1 MSLTTR
7 EPETDVLELKG
18 GNRESLR
25 KSYNG
30 RKHFNFKK
38 SRNLETEKVVTDDG
52 SSMTSGG
59 AHVKS
64 VQNELKEHAT
74 SVAEISGINTSDEEE
89 YKPEK
94 AGGGDNPLDKEVIHS
109 KQLHFK
115 LSKNDLDLEGSKRAD
130 AIKGHRKS
138 QDHQA
143 DKELLAAAATSSAPK
158 SSLSKFCTSCGW
170 HFNNSQHRFCAQCGH
185 KRM

>member
-18 GNRESLR
+18 GNRGSLR
-25 KSYNG
+25 KSYNE
-30 RKHFNFKK
+30 RKHSNLKK
-38 SRNLETEKVVTDDG
+38 SRNLETEKIVTDDG

-74 SVAEISGINTSDEEE
+74 SVPEISGINTSDEED
-89 YKPEK
+89 YKLEK
-94 AGGGDNPLDKEVIHS
+94 AAGGGNPLDKEVIRS
-109 KQLHFK
+109 KELHFK
-115 LSKNDLDLEGSKRAD
+115 LSKNDLEFEENKHLD

-138 QDHQA
+138 QDHQS
-143 DKELLAAAATSSAPK
+143 DKELLAPPTASSAPK
-158 SSLSKFCTSCGW
+158 SSLSKF
-170 HFNNSQHRFCAQCGH
+170 FIKKVKIQQ
-185 KRM
+185 